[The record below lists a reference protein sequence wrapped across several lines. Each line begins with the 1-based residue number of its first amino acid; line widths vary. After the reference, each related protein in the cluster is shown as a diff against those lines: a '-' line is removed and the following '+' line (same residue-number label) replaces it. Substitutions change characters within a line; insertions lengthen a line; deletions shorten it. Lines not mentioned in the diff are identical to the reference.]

1 MSSITHLTVPE
12 FETARASPISSASAG
27 EGGITPRVYS
37 INKITTINGPI
48 SVPESPRRPNPR
60 APRRSNLR
68 DPKVAYSRTPPR
80 RPNSGFFVTAVG
92 SPLRPHMTSHS
103 PTYMDV
109 PALMRSRSSTVIG
122 LSTTDQTIGRP
133 PTSRLRSPTIRRPIS
148 SYSPATG
155 SSERPPVALRSTTSI
170 EVAGSRLIDAT
181 RIQSPTSHLPEANG
195 SVTATVPLERP
206 QEPIISPASQRSAIS
221 RSANSM
227 IRASA
232 LTSPMATLG
241 RSTGAMTRSPQCFP
255 VAKSQKSVRFQ
266 ITNTSMHHQPS
277 MNSPQIPTHEPSTL
291 TRGSQ
296 TFTQYFYTPTRQA
309 TTLSTLPLHSTRPHR
324 GPPNHPLV
332 PTRPRALTKSQAVA
346 HAQEIMAARQD
357 STTHSP
363 THPLPF
369 GVGLTHHE
377 VARQAEA
384 ERVRI
389 QEFAAR
395 KTAEN
400 NPPQSPKGIRRETI
414 AFIRAATNRRLDAQ
428 EYAAR
433 MAKETEAKRTMQ
445 QKAER
450 MMQNIRRVEADVYG
464 TAPQMAE
471 PNKEMI
477 EAAQILMQLQ
487 QANIANLQSMI
498 QMAEQQVAQ
507 QQAAARQAAE
517 FQAAQH
523 RAAGIRAAQRQAA
536 SEADSA
542 ATRLLYARHGW
553 DLQFEEQRRERE
565 RAREEMERRLN
576 EEWARRNSS
585 TGRLLLLD
593 GEVSDSLTIFLGQF
607 SGGFSGEFLGG
618 FSGGH

>member
-1 MSSITHLTVPE
+1 MSGITNLTVPD
-12 FETARASPISSASAG
+12 FETARASPILSASAD

-37 INKITTINGPI
+37 PKENTPINGPI
-48 SVPESPRRPNPR
+48 SVPEIRRRPNPQP
-60 APRRSNLR
+60 PRLSNLR
-68 DPKVAYSRTPPR
+68 GPNVTYPPR
-80 RPNSGFFVTAVG
+80 RPNSGFFVLAVG

-109 PALMRSRSSTVIG
+109 PALIRSRSSTVAG
-122 LSTTDQTIGRP
+122 LSTTERP
-133 PTSRLRSPTIRRPIS
+133 PTSRLRSPTICRPIPS
-148 SYSPATG
+148 HSLVTG
-155 SSERPPVALRSTTSI
+155 SSEHPAVVLRSPTPI
-170 EVAGSRLIDAT
+170 EGAGSKLIDAT
-181 RIQSPTSHLPEANG
+181 RLQSPISRLPEASE
-195 SVTATVPLERP
+195 SVTATNPLEHP
-206 QEPIISPASQRSAIS
+206 QEPINFSASQRPAVS
-221 RSANSM
+221 RSDNGM

-232 LTSPMATLG
+232 VTSPMAALG
-241 RSTGAMTRSPQCFP
+241 HSTGAITRSPPCFP
-255 VAKSQKSVRFQ
+255 VAKSRKSVRFQ
-266 ITNTSMHHQPS
+266 IPNTSVHHQPS
-277 MNSPQIPTHEPSTL
+277 MNSPQVSTHEPSSL

-296 TFTQYFYTPTRQA
+296 PFTQYFHTPTRQD

-324 GPPNHPLV
+324 GPSNHSLV
-332 PTRPRALTKSQAVA
+332 PVRPRALTRSQAVA

-363 THPLPF
+363 TRPQPF

-400 NPPQSPKGIRRETI
+400 NPPRSPKAIRREAI
-414 AFIRAATNRRLDAQ
+414 AYIRAATNRRLDAQ

-433 MAKETEAKRTMQ
+433 MANETEAKRTMQ
-445 QKAER
+445 QKTER
-450 MMQNIRRVEADVYG
+450 MMHNIRRVEADVYG

-487 QANIANLQSMI
+487 RANIANLQSMI

-507 QQAAARQAAE
+507 QQAAEFEAAQRRAAE
-517 FQAAQH
+517 
-523 RAAGIRAAQRQAA
+523 IRTAQRQAA

-542 ATRLLYARHGW
+542 ATRLLYARHGFN
-553 DLQFEEQRRERE
+553 LQFEEQRRERE
-565 RAREEMERRLN
+565 RAREAMERRLN

-585 TGRLLLLD
+585 AGTLLLLD
-593 GEVSDSLTIFLGQF
+593 GEASDSLTIFFRPTLRRVLRRVF
-607 SGGFSGEFLGG
+607 GEVFRRTLR
-618 FSGGH
+618 